1 MLQRQV
7 LRLQAPPEGEP
18 VYGMSFGAA
27 AVYQGILFCKRR
39 VHTLG
44 FHGDVAPGL
53 TIARVLLALA
63 SGKSDL
69 VTPVPMTIGLDGD
82 PPVQLDCLF
91 VLISTLERLSAGVRP
106 YWGKE
111 AGPLHYTAISARP
124 QKLLMALPSLLR
136 GRQGRHGT
144 PENGYY
150 SHNVR
155 EARLTFAG
163 GFTLD
168 GELFHSDP
176 RCGPVVVQHGGQASF
191 VRL

>member
-1 MLQRQV
+1 
-7 LRLQAPPEGEP
+7 
-18 VYGMSFGAA
+18 
-27 AVYQGILFCKRR
+27 
-39 VHTLG
+39 
-44 FHGDVAPGL
+44 
-53 TIARVLLALA
+53 
-63 SGKSDL
+63 
-69 VTPVPMTIGLDGD
+69 MTIGLDGD